1 MDLRARLDSVLDGRW
16 DMLAY
21 ERWLADQARD
31 RDDYLFAAAK
41 ARFRAEG
48 EDVLVAPPDLVVRS
62 RKTVIEL
69 ASASLGGGV
78 AIQGV
83 ARPALERVAALIDG
97 QRTLSALRTA
107 AGQDRPALERIV
119 AQALGLLV
127 FAPGAL
133 AALEAELSGTEI
145 VRFPGVPYEIERA
158 YWENMIDARKH
169 ALATIG
175 ELESEPLEWL
185 RRLHVLSLM
194 GTDLAN
200 FYCPASRITEGGV
213 RPGAIYTAPVH
224 VKRGERALLLGGPRV
239 GVGFVG
245 GEAYH
250 RLLAERAGDPECLLP
265 ARAIESESDGLSWGE
280 VVTGRAADDAQDAA
294 WFLPPRPLLPAHFDA
309 LFEAYRQ
316 ALEAYDAGDVERGTR
331 ELSRFHYR
339 FVRLH
344 PFRCANQSLS
354 MNLVNLALARTRGA
368 GMPHLLLDQLALRFT
383 LPAYERVFALAVDQ
397 YAIAGTPLERWRAHR
412 EKKALSYGFI
422 QRLQRPTE
430 DGAALAKNES
440 AAARAS
446 LILD

>member
-1 MDLRARLDSVLDGRW
+1 
-16 DMLAY
+16 
-21 ERWLADQARD
+21 
-31 RDDYLFAAAK
+31 
-41 ARFRAEG
+41 
-48 EDVLVAPPDLVVRS
+48 
-62 RKTVIEL
+62 
-69 ASASLGGGV
+69 
-78 AIQGV
+78 V
-83 ARPALERVAALIDG
+83 ARPTLERVAALIDG
-97 QRTLSALRTA
+97 QRTLSELRTA
-107 AGQDRPALERIV
+107 AGQDRPALERVV

-158 YWENMIDARKH
+158 YWENMIDVRKH
-169 ALATIG
+169 ALATLG

-185 RRLHVLSLM
+185 RRLHVLSLL

-200 FYCPASRITEGGV
+200 FYRPASRITEGGV
-213 RPGAIYTAPVH
+213 QPGAIYTTPVH

-250 RLLAERAGDPECLLP
+250 RLLAERAGDPECLLA
-265 ARAIESESDGLSWGE
+265 ARAIESDGLSWGE
-280 VVTGRAADDAQDAA
+280 VVTGRAAGDSRDAA

-309 LFEAYRQ
+309 LFEAYRD
-316 ALEAYDAGDVERGTR
+316 ALGAYDAGDAKQGTR

-339 FVRLH
+339 FVRMH

-354 MNLVNLALARTRGA
+354 MNLVNLALSRTRGA

-383 LPAYERVFALAVDQ
+383 LPAYERVFALAVEQ

-422 QRLQRPTE
+422 QRLQRPGE
-430 DGAALAKNES
+430 SGAALAEAQP

-446 LILD
+446 LILG

>member
-1 MDLRARLDSVLDGRW
+1 MGLRARLDSVLEGRW
-16 DMLAY
+16 DMRAY
-21 ERWLADQARD
+21 ERWLAEQTRD
-31 RDDYLFAAAK
+31 RDDYLFASAK

-48 EDVLVAPPDLVVRS
+48 EDVLVAPPDLVVRTG
-62 RKTVIEL
+62 KNGVEL
-69 ASASLGGGV
+69 ASASIGGGI
-78 AIQGV
+78 AIEGV
-83 ARPALERVAALIDG
+83 TRPLLERVAALIDG
-97 QRTLSALRTA
+97 QRTLSELETA
-107 AGQDRPALERIV
+107 AGRDRAALERVV

-127 FAPGAL
+127 FVPGAL
-133 AALEAELSGTEI
+133 AALEAELSGTEL
-145 VRFPGVPYEIERA
+145 VRFPGAPYEIVRG
-158 YWENMIDARKH
+158 YWQNMIDTRKY
-169 ALATIG
+169 AVETLG
-175 ELESEPLEWL
+175 ELEPEPLDWL
-185 RRLHVLSLM
+185 RRLHVVLLM
-194 GTDLAN
+194 GSGLTS
-200 FYCPASRITEGGV
+200 FYRPASRITEGGV
-213 RPGAIYTAPVH
+213 RPGAVYDTPVN

-265 ARAIESESDGLSWGE
+265 ARALQSDGLAWGE
-280 VVTGRAADDAQDAA
+280 VVTGRAATDQQDAA

-309 LFEAYRQ
+309 LFAAYRN
-316 ALEAYDAGDVERGTR
+316 ALLAYDAGDTESGTR

-354 MNLVNLALARTRGA
+354 MNLVNLALGRSRGA

-397 YAIAGTPLERWRAHR
+397 YAIAGTALERWRAHR
-412 EKKALSYGFI
+412 EKKALSYAFI

-430 DGAALAKNES
+430 SGAALAKSEPR
-440 AAARAS
+440 AARAS

>member
-1 MDLRARLDSVLDGRW
+1 MDLRARLDSVLEGRW
-16 DMLAY
+16 DMRAY
-21 ERWLADQARD
+21 ERWLAEQARD
-31 RDDYLFAAAK
+31 RDDYLFASAK
-41 ARFRAEG
+41 ARFRADDD
-48 EDVLVAPPDLVVRS
+48 DVLIAPRDLAVHVRNNS
-62 RKTVIEL
+62 LEL
-69 ASASLGGGV
+69 ASPSLGGGV

-83 ARPALERVAALIDG
+83 VRPALERVAALIDG
-97 QRTLSALRTA
+97 QRTLSELRTA
-107 AGQDRPALERIV
+107 ARQDRAALERVV

-127 FAPGAL
+127 FAPAAL
-133 AALEAELSGTEI
+133 AALEAELSGTEL
-145 VRFPGVPYEIERA
+145 VRFPGVPYEIVRA
-158 YWENMIDARKH
+158 YWQNMIAVRTH
-169 ALATIG
+169 ALATLG
-175 ELESEPLEWL
+175 ELASEPLEWL

-194 GTDLAN
+194 GTDLRN
-200 FYCPASRITEGGV
+200 FYRPASRITEGGV
-213 RPGAIYTAPVH
+213 RPGAVYDTVVN

-265 ARAIESESDGLSWGE
+265 ARALESDGLAWGE
-280 VVTGRAADDAQDAA
+280 VVTGRAATDERDAA

-309 LFEAYRQ
+309 LFEAYRN
-316 ALEAYDAGDVERGTR
+316 ALAAYDAGDAERGTR
-331 ELSRFHYR
+331 ELARFHYR

-354 MNLVNLALARTRGA
+354 MNLVNLALGRSQGA

-412 EKKALSYGFI
+412 EKKALSYAFI

-430 DGAALAKNES
+430 SGAALAQTEPC
-440 AAARAS
+440 AARAA
-446 LILD
+446 LILS

>member
-1 MDLRARLDSVLDGRW
+1 MDLRARLDSVLEGRW
-16 DMLAY
+16 DMRAY
-21 ERWLADQARD
+21 ERWLAEQARD
-31 RDDYLFAAAK
+31 RDDYLFASAK
-41 ARFRAEG
+41 ARFHAEG
-48 EDVLVAPPDLVVRS
+48 EDVLVAPPDLVLDTR
-62 RKTVIEL
+62 RNAPEL

-83 ARPALERVAALIDG
+83 ARPTLERVAALIDG
-97 QRTLSALRTA
+97 QRTLSELRTA
-107 AGQDRPALERIV
+107 AGQDRPALERVV

-169 ALATIG
+169 ALATLG
-175 ELESEPLEWL
+175 ELESEPLAWL
-185 RRLHVLSLM
+185 RRLHVLSLL

-200 FYCPASRITEGGV
+200 FYRPASRITEGGV
-213 RPGAIYTAPVH
+213 RPGAIYTTPVH

-265 ARAIESESDGLSWGE
+265 ARAIESDGLSWGE
-280 VVTGRAADDAQDAA
+280 VVTGRAAGDKQDAA
-294 WFLPPRPLLPAHFDA
+294 WFLPPRPLTDGHFHA
-309 LFEAYRQ
+309 LFEAYRN
-316 ALEAYDAGDVERGTR
+316 ALAAYDANDAERGTR

-354 MNLVNLALARTRGA
+354 MNLVNLALSRTRGA

-383 LPAYERVFALAVDQ
+383 LPAYERVFALAVEQ
-397 YAIAGTPLERWRAHR
+397 YALAGEPLERWRAHR
-412 EKKALSYGFI
+412 EKKAMSYGFI
-422 QRLQRPTE
+422 QGLQRPGEHGVALPHE
-430 DGAALAKNES
+430 DQ
-440 AAARAS
+440 AAAQAA